1 MRISF
6 FVVGRPAPQQRP
18 RLNKNKEWLYSP
30 KSEFY
35 KAVVKTAGAYAPK
48 TPISKPVRLALKF
61 CYEPPKNRR
70 GEIYKT
76 SRADLDNLEKAV
88 MDALTEAGIWQDDSL
103 IVVKLTG
110 KVYKDVPGVSVT
122 VETLKNIRDFGKRI

>member
-18 RLNKNKEWLYSP
+18 RLDKNKKWLYSP

-35 KAVVKTAGAYAPK
+35 KAVVKTAGAYALNP
-48 TPISKPVRLALKF
+48 PINKPIRLTLKF
-61 CYEPPKNRR
+61 QYAPPKKRS
-70 GEIYKT
+70 GELYKT

-88 MDALTEAGIWQDDSL
+88 MDALTEAKLWQDDSL
-103 IVVKLTG
+103 IVVKLSG
-110 KVYKDVPGVSVT
+110 KLYKSKEGVHIT
-122 VETLKNIRDFGKRI
+122 VETLKNIRNFGEL